1 MEYHNWSLKNYLMY
15 QLLIEPVILAHSL
28 WYVILRL
35 IKHLTIFFFVFPVI
49 HWLVMTAWVIWQ
61 DTDFCRELW
70 EERLYNAVVGVIYC
84 FCFFNLKEGKSRYRA
99 TIFYAI
105 ILVENFAFLSVF
117 YFWTNPEDYYKD
129 ETFFKLTFVTVIF
142 ILETA
147 SIAIGLTCMLLY
159 YRYDIYCTLL

>member
-1 MEYHNWSLKNYLMY
+1 
-15 QLLIEPVILAHSL
+15 
-28 WYVILRL
+28 
-35 IKHLTIFFFVFPVI
+35 
-49 HWLVMTAWVIWQ
+49 MTAWVIWQ

-159 YRYDIYCTLL
+159 YRYDVSHIALKRYVKKEKSVFNQLILGPKSHLVP

>member
-1 MEYHNWSLKNYLMY
+1 
-15 QLLIEPVILAHSL
+15 
-28 WYVILRL
+28 
-35 IKHLTIFFFVFPVI
+35 
-49 HWLVMTAWVIWQ
+49 MTAWVIWQ

-159 YRYDIYCTLL
+159 YRYDISHIALKRYEKKEKSVFNQLILGPKSH

>member
-1 MEYHNWSLKNYLMY
+1 
-15 QLLIEPVILAHSL
+15 
-28 WYVILRL
+28 
-35 IKHLTIFFFVFPVI
+35 
-49 HWLVMTAWVIWQ
+49 MTAWVIWQ

-117 YFWTNPEDYYKD
+117 YFWTHPEDYYKD

-159 YRYDIYCTLL
+159 YRYDILHIALKRYVKKEKSVFNQLILGPKSHLVP